1 MSDVLEK
8 VRAAGEKAKKIISIL
23 NYLADCIRNIP
34 SFDEENDVG
43 PSQE

>member
-1 MSDVLEK
+1 MNDTIEK
-8 VRAAGEKAKKIISIL
+8 VRKAGEKAKKIISIL

-34 SFDEENDVG
+34 SFDEKKDVG